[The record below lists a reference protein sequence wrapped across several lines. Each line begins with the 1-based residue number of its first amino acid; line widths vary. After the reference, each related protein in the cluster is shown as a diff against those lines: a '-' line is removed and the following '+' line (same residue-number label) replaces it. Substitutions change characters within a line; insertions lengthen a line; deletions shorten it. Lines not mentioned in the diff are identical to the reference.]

1 MFPSGV
7 RGNHQTASR
16 KSCALI
22 GRACEGLGKKWVATG
37 AARAT
42 GVRFMNDDY
51 VSRFGAL
58 GRLYGAAALPRLHAA
73 HVAVVGVGG
82 VGSWIVEALARS
94 GVGALTLVDLDDVC
108 VTNTNRQ
115 SHALAD
121 TVGRP
126 KVAVLAERVRAINP
140 DCRVTTHTEFFTA
153 QSAERLLATKFAWL
167 VDAID
172 GMSNKTLLIAS
183 CVQRGQ
189 PVLTVGGAGG
199 KRDATRIRVGD
210 LGESQGDDLLR
221 LVRKKLRRDHGFARG
236 EHQIYG
242 IPCVY
247 SNEKPV
253 FPWANGTCS
262 TEPEPGT
269 SLKLDCASGFGTGVF
284 VTGAFGFA
292 AAGEIVRLI
301 AADGNATQESGR
313 EKAE

>member
-1 MFPSGV
+1 LRFG
-7 RGNHQTASR
+7 GWW
-16 KSCALI
+16 I
-22 GRACEGLGKKWVATG
+22 LGFAQMTLS
-37 AARAT
+37 A
-42 GVRFMNDDY
+42 DY

-58 GRLYGAAALPRLHAA
+58 GRLYGAAALPRLHGA
-73 HVAVVGVGG
+73 HVTVVGVGG
-82 VGSWIVEALARS
+82 VGSWVVEALARS
-94 GVGALTLVDLDDVC
+94 GIGALTLVDLDDVC

-115 SHALAD
+115 LHALSESF
-121 TVGRP
+121 GRP

-140 DCRVTTHTEFFTA
+140 ECRVTTHAEFFTA
-153 QSAERLLATKFAWL
+153 ESADRLLATKADWL

-172 GMSNKTLLIAS
+172 GMSNKALLIAR
-183 CVQRGQ
+183 CVAHGQ

-199 KRDATRIRVGD
+199 RRDATRIRVGD
-210 LGESQGDDLLR
+210 LGESQGDELLR

-236 EHQIYG
+236 EGNTYG

-253 FPWANGTCS
+253 FPWADGTCS

-292 AAGEIVRLI
+292 AAGEVVRRI
-301 AADGNATQESGR
+301 ATAT
-313 EKAE
+313 